1 MVSSR
6 LVQEEDMN
14 RLKGNFLPAHALLAS
29 LAGVILLALAQVS
42 LAQESKE
49 PDIVPAG
56 ETKSPKTRILEL
68 GAKLLQS
75 NSPLKRFD
83 IYLVGFHPMKDSPED
98 QMEAHHY
105 CHQVNEDFAQCA
117 LFDGNTKD
125 ANLNGIEYIISEKLF
140 ASLPEEEKK
149 YWHPHNG
156 EILSGQLVAP
166 NIPDVAEKSLMKEK
180 MNSYGK
186 TWHVWNTGHEGKLGT
201 ALPLGE
207 PMLGWSFSR
216 DGEAIPA
223 LVEKRD
229 KKLKINTPEVRKQR
243 ADLKQYAKPQSGV
256 DDLRGKFSR
265 PTTDIPGVIDQTN
278 ARPLPETPE

>member
-1 MVSSR
+1 
-6 LVQEEDMN
+6 MN
-14 RLKGNFLPAHALLAS
+14 KLNGSFSMGRAILALLPGLMLIALS
-29 LAGVILLALAQVS
+29 PAGF
-42 LAQESKE
+42 AQESKE

-56 ETKSPKTRILEL
+56 ETKSPKTRVLEL

-140 ASLPEEEKK
+140 EGLPQEEKQ

-166 NIPDVAEKSLMKEK
+166 NIPDVAEKSLMKGK

-186 TWHVWNTGHEGKLGT
+186 TWHVWDTGHEGKLGT
-201 ALPLGE
+201 QLPLGE
-207 PMLGWSFSR
+207 PRLGWSFSR
-216 DGEAIPA
+216 DGEAIPE

-229 KKLKINTPEVRKQR
+229 KKLKIDSDEVRKQR
-243 ADLKQYAKPQSGV
+243 ADLRQYARPQSGV
-256 DDLRGKFSR
+256 DDLKGKFDR
-265 PTTDIPGVIDQTN
+265 PTTDIPGVTDQRH
-278 ARPLPETPE
+278 ARPRPETAE

>member
-1 MVSSR
+1 
-6 LVQEEDMN
+6 MN
-14 RLKGNFLPAHALLAS
+14 KLTGNFSTENALPALLGALIFLAF
-29 LAGVILLALAQVS
+29 AQTS
-42 LAQESKE
+42 FAQESKE
-49 PDIVPAG
+49 PDIVPSG
-56 ETKSPKTRILEL
+56 ETKSTKTRLLEL

-75 NSPLKRFD
+75 NAPLKRFD

-105 CHQVNEDFAQCA
+105 CHQVNQDFAQCA
-117 LFDGNTKD
+117 LFDANTED

-186 TWHVWNTGHEGKLGT
+186 TWHMWNTGHEGKLGT

-207 PMLGWSFSR
+207 PMLGWSFNR
-216 DGEAIPA
+216 EGEAKPG

-229 KKLKINTPEVRKQR
+229 KKLKINTPAMRKQR
-243 ADLKQYAKPQSGV
+243 TDLEQYAKPQSGV
-256 DDLRGKFSR
+256 DDLKGKFAR
-265 PTTDIPGVIDQTN
+265 PTTDIPGVIDQRS
-278 ARPLPETPE
+278 ARSLPESSK